1 MISRKDN
8 APASEPNSPACSMH
22 EADDVYMGYAGKDEL
37 TAILTEVLEAE
48 RAGVRVAHESALTA
62 RGGPL
67 GKLMRAIEKDD
78 ARWCAMLAG
87 HLRRLGQPPS
97 SKLGA
102 FYEKAMAIGDLG
114 ERIAFLNR
122 SQGWVVRKLREMLPR
137 VRDNSLH
144 TDLSEMLRS
153 HEANIALAP
162 RYPAPPHSTHL
173 IDLRLSPSREI
184 ER

>member
-1 MISRKDN
+1 MTSRKDN
-8 APASEPNSPACSMH
+8 APEVESSSPACSMH
-22 EADDVYMGYAGKDEL
+22 QADDAYMGYAGKEEL
-37 TAILTEVLEAE
+37 TAILTELLEEE

-87 HLRRLGQPPS
+87 HLRMLG
-97 SKLGA
+97 KLGA

-122 SQGWVVRKLREMLPR
+122 GQGWVVRKLRELLPR

-184 ER
+184 KR